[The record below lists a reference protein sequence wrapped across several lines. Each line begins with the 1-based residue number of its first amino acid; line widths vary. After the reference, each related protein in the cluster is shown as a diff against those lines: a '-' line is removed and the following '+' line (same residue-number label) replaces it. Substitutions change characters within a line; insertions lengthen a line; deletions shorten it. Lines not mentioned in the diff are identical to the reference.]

1 MAAPDLEMVV
11 EEVST
16 LDVAAADAVASAE
29 SVILVTVVDFESL
42 VVTAIMGSLEKKKKK
57 RKIAAKRV
65 NFVSLFIRKYNN
77 TKNSI
82 TTCIKLHLYK
92 TTPF

>member
-1 MAAPDLEMVV
+1 MIKMAAPDLEMVV

-57 RKIAAKRV
+57 
-65 NFVSLFIRKYNN
+65 
-77 TKNSI
+77 TKNRRKKGQLCI
-82 TTCIKLHLYK
+82 TIYQKI
-92 TTPF
+92 